1 MQTKSNL
8 FSITSLLAKGI
19 LISLT
24 SVMKMSTHGKKNV
37 KKNLRLPEFARPVD
51 FSLLSDV

>member
-24 SVMKMSTHGKKNV
+24 SVMKMSTHGDKNV
-37 KKNLRLPEFARPVD
+37 KKDLRLPEFARPVD